1 MLMRLVYIVSY
12 LGYRCYEY
20 VYFMDEGIKV
30 REVELFVLG
39 CIVCVVKLFFW
50 VRLEFIWG
58 GVSWF
63 FFILIFGKVGWFYFF
78 VSRVCFGFGIGSVF
92 SSRGM
97 F

>member
-1 MLMRLVYIVSY
+1 MW
-12 LGYRCYEY
+12 
-20 VYFMDEGIKV
+20 
-30 REVELFVLG
+30 
-39 CIVCVVKLFFW
+39 VKLFFW